1 MQNISYVIADP
12 KDEHCLGLI
21 AGKKEGPWF
30 FYGLKT
36 VLQVSFKE
44 SISVFKQND
53 YFVVVNSLKELS
65 TRLQQFQMPSL
76 KSEKQHQKIKKRKK
90 EITEKQ
96 EEKTKNRKSNFALNF
111 IFKISNVCHN

>member
-36 VLQVSFKE
+36 VLQVSFQE
-44 SISVFKQND
+44 SIYGQKLIIF
-53 YFVVVNSLKELS
+53 FVNSLKELS

-76 KSEKQHQKIKKRKK
+76 KSEKQHQKIKKKERKK
-90 EITEKQ
+90 LQ
-96 EEKTKNRKSNFALNF
+96 KNRKKKQRIGNQ
-111 IFKISNVCHN
+111 ISL

>member
-36 VLQVSFKE
+36 VLQVSFQE
-44 SISVFKQND
+44 SIYGQKLIIF
-53 YFVVVNSLKELS
+53 FVNSLKELS